1 SNKLASPLINE
12 SSLGAVGFVGGQY
25 LPSDSS
31 GGGGGGG
38 VGGGGNFA
46 YSSYSASKKSNRLH
60 WSTRITIAILLLFIL
75 LLIAAVGFFAARS
88 ADLESRIETSR
99 SQNLTLFGL
108 FDPNAPPPEEISTT
122 EPLQISLEPT
132 GYWSGKLT
140 ISATCYLL
148 VNVSLPYQQVVG
160 LYLRRNSLPTA
171 VRHDFFHRLVNVQ
184 S

>member
-1 SNKLASPLINE
+1 
-12 SSLGAVGFVGGQY
+12 
-25 LPSDSS
+25 
-31 GGGGGGG
+31 
-38 VGGGGNFA
+38 
-46 YSSYSASKKSNRLH
+46 
-60 WSTRITIAILLLFIL
+60 
-75 LLIAAVGFFAARS
+75 RS

-99 SQNLTLFGL
+99 LQNLTLFGL
-108 FDPNAPPPEEISTT
+108 FDPNAPPPKEISTT

-148 VNVSLPYQQVVG
+148 INVSLPYQQVVG

-184 S
+184 SQKKPHALPVVHLAQPAVWYVSLINDQRHSKARLEMRVTKTDLDYRLTDCHGGCSNRGACQSGVCHCFAGFKGADCSL